1 MREGFAE
8 LQVGFRAKCAQHYGW
23 VQNLLPGFIAVFA
36 SLVLVSAGAEA
47 QTQLPAAPVASWSTG
62 AVPVSAP
69 TPDAA
74 CRIQHAYWNPGAV
87 YLPPDPVDW
96 RVYNCRW
103 LSSQMPGGSGDTVLP
118 IPIYINCGAG
128 NTGRRGQCVNPQAE
142 SPECVCPEGATPLA
156 SPAPLV
162 GNPINVTSGHKFEQ
176 ETDYETADGRLGV
189 TRRYSSNVKPL
200 IAEGQFGFGT
210 SWSGLLPGRLYMA
223 GITADTVEFEKS
235 NGGAVHMFVSA
246 DPQDLQNWNFNAY
259 SMTSMRL
266 TMETPPAL
274 GRGDFRG
281 EAAVLNGPA
290 EFRLTK
296 DNGEHILFRRAGP
309 MIGPGRYA
317 VPIEKGTAGGYKIFY
332 DYPDTEY
339 YPDKIRDSDGR
350 QMLLTWKAAPI
361 VGETG
366 RYSEQTYKVVEKIV
380 LPDTTELHYSYDKAD
395 TVVNGAWGSS
405 GGNFIL
411 FAIPGIEDRLKSV
424 KRKTSTG
431 TVLWGRDYLYEN
443 ARFPYALTGIKDVAG
458 NRLSTFAYDQA
469 GLVTSSEKAGGA
481 LRHDV
486 ASLYVD
492 ANHTY
497 RDITNPLGRTER
509 YVTFR
514 VPGNGHSDAPR
525 VLDRIEGQATGT
537 VPADLKSFE
546 YQISG
551 SAVYDHTLVA
561 EVDRNGVRTD
571 YVADM
576 VLRRPNS
583 VTDATGRPEARQT
596 GITYVPGSNL
606 PASITRGM
614 LRSDYTYTASGQ
626 ILTESQTDLG
636 TQTLPYAT
644 GGQVR
649 TNTYTWNANGRVA
662 SVNGPLP
669 VNAQGKD
676 DTLAFAYDPLGNLL
690 SVTNGLGHVTS
701 FSNYDLNG
709 RPQQST
715 DANGINTVLGYDP
728 LGRLLSMNVKHPTL
742 PAQDAVTTFEYDIE
756 GRVTGIARPL
766 TDKLIVDYDLAGRMT
781 AVRAASGERID
792 FVYNA
797 AGGVTSQTVKRADA
811 STARS
816 ITRTFDSL
824 NRMLTETLGAGRTT
838 TWACDKEGNPTQ
850 MVTPRNNATN
860 MAFDGINRLVTAA
873 LPAGGTET
881 LAYTPQDDV
890 ATSSDALSVTTSF
903 VRNGFGEAIQEVSP
917 DRGTSTY
924 YYDPA
929 GRVSAII
936 DGRGQRIDVARDVL
950 GRTTSKTPVGR
961 PASEVVS
968 YVWDSA
974 SLAGSYNIGR
984 LSSIT
989 DNATS
994 VTRFKYDHRG
1004 NLIVKQQ
1011 VVGTTA
1017 TANLAY
1023 SYDLSDRI
1031 TQITYP
1037 SGRLVAYGRD
1047 SKGRVASVQTKATA
1061 ATTAWTN
1068 VASGISY
1075 ESFASLKTATLG
1087 NTLSMAN
1094 DWGNDGRLASKRLFV
1109 TSGGTN
1115 RSLLTYTYDNDDNI
1129 TNIANGVTAASSLAY
1144 SYDARERLSRTVA
1157 QTGTLRREDIA
1168 YDANGNRT
1176 AVERRT
1182 AATTVAAT
1190 QTDIYAKT
1198 AGTNRLASIVSTG
1211 TATGTRSI
1219 TYDARGNTASET
1231 RPSSVSVSTAYDG
1244 HARLTSYTRTG
1255 QAAQA
1260 NVYNGMDERVIVS
1273 STPSGGATTTRR
1285 FVYDPDGRVIGEYGT
1300 SATNVIAERIWMT
1313 PEISDAGMFGGDD
1326 GTGGYAPIAIVIG
1339 STLRWVHGNHLGVP
1353 ATYNSNTGAA
1363 IATPAYTLP
1372 GFPGQFLTYTD
1383 LYYNKYRDYD
1393 TSTGRYIQGDPI
1405 GLAGGSN
1412 SYLYAMG
1419 NPVGYVDPMG
1429 LECLNL
1435 FKRSENAWA
1444 GAEAMCKRYDDPG
1457 ELNVFSHGTSGQI
1470 CPYGTCKNVED
1481 FFTKYGTYFNGKN
1494 VVTLWGCNLGRNKK
1508 GGFAQQLSNKVK
1520 LPVVAFDN
1528 LTWWNESGMT
1538 GSAGKAPTRAEAL
1551 SDWWHGS
1558 EQHKRPNGTLKHTAK
1573 NPNDPGTHDTFWPQ
1587 R

>member
-1 MREGFAE
+1 M
-8 LQVGFRAKCAQHYGW
+8 
-23 VQNLLPGFIAVFA
+23 
-36 SLVLVSAGAEA
+36 
-47 QTQLPAAPVASWSTG
+47 
-62 AVPVSAP
+62 
-69 TPDAA
+69 
-74 CRIQHAYWNPGAV
+74 
-87 YLPPDPVDW
+87 
-96 RVYNCRW
+96 
-103 LSSQMPGGSGDTVLP
+103 
-118 IPIYINCGAG
+118 
-128 NTGRRGQCVNPQAE
+128 
-142 SPECVCPEGATPLA
+142 
-156 SPAPLV
+156 
-162 GNPINVTSGHKFEQ
+162 
-176 ETDYETADGRLGV
+176 
-189 TRRYSSNVKPL
+189 
-200 IAEGQFGFGT
+200 
-210 SWSGLLPGRLYMA
+210 
-223 GITADTVEFEKS
+223 
-235 NGGAVHMFVSA
+235 
-246 DPQDLQNWNFNAY
+246 
-259 SMTSMRL
+259 
-266 TMETPPAL
+266 
-274 GRGDFRG
+274 
-281 EAAVLNGPA
+281 
-290 EFRLTK
+290 
-296 DNGEHILFRRAGP
+296 
-309 MIGPGRYA
+309 
-317 VPIEKGTAGGYKIFY
+317 
-332 DYPDTEY
+332 
-339 YPDKIRDSDGR
+339 
-350 QMLLTWKAAPI
+350 
-361 VGETG
+361 
-366 RYSEQTYKVVEKIV
+366 
-380 LPDTTELHYSYDKAD
+380 
-395 TVVNGAWGSS
+395 
-405 GGNFIL
+405 
-411 FAIPGIEDRLKSV
+411 
-424 KRKTSTG
+424 
-431 TVLWGRDYLYEN
+431 
-443 ARFPYALTGIKDVAG
+443 
-458 NRLSTFAYDQA
+458 
-469 GLVTSSEKAGGA
+469 
-481 LRHDV
+481 
-486 ASLYVD
+486 
-492 ANHTY
+492 
-497 RDITNPLGRTER
+497 
-509 YVTFR
+509 
-514 VPGNGHSDAPR
+514 
-525 VLDRIEGQATGT
+525 
-537 VPADLKSFE
+537 
-546 YQISG
+546 
-551 SAVYDHTLVA
+551 
-561 EVDRNGVRTD
+561 
-571 YVADM
+571 
-576 VLRRPNS
+576 
-583 VTDATGRPEARQT
+583 
-596 GITYVPGSNL
+596 
-606 PASITRGM
+606 
-614 LRSDYTYTASGQ
+614 
-626 ILTESQTDLG
+626 
-636 TQTLPYAT
+636 
-644 GGQVR
+644 
-649 TNTYTWNANGRVA
+649 
-662 SVNGPLP
+662 
-669 VNAQGKD
+669 NAQGKD

-715 DANGINTVLGYDP
+715 DANGINTALGYDP

-838 TWACDKEGNPTQ
+838 TWAYDKEGNPAQ

-968 YVWDSA
+968 YLWDSA

-1011 VVGTTA
+1011 LVGTTA

-1144 SYDARERLSRTVA
+1144 SYDARGRLSRTVA

-1219 TYDARGNTASET
+1219 VYDNRGNTLSET
-1231 RPSSVSVSTAYDG
+1231 RPASVSVSTAYDG

-1255 QAAQA
+1255 QATQA
-1260 NVYNGMDERVIVS
+1260 NVYNGMDERVVVTS
-1273 STPSGGATTTRR
+1273 GATVRR

-1300 SATNVIAERIWMT
+1300 SATNVIAERIWLN
-1313 PEISDAGMFGGDD
+1313 PETGEGGMFGGDD

-1339 STLRWVHGNHLGVP
+1339 TTLRWVHGNHLGVP
-1353 ATYNSNTGAA
+1353 ATYTSNTGAA

-1405 GLAGGSN
+1405 GLNGDVN
-1412 SYLYAMG
+1412 PYLYALG
-1419 NPVGYVDPMG
+1419 NPVRYSDPGG
-1429 LECLNL
+1429 LTCVNL
-1435 FKRSENAWA
+1435 FPRNEPNMRGAADLACDNLPASVREN
-1444 GAEAMCKRYDDPG
+1444 EY
-1457 ELNVFSHGTSGQI
+1457 NVFGHGSGTTL
-1470 CPYGTCKNVED
+1470 CFEVRSKCDTAEKAADRFLMEP
-1481 FFTKYGTYFNGKN
+1481 KYNYKLDQKIN
-1494 VVTLWGCNLGRNKK
+1494 LYSCNTGSLER
-1508 GGFAQQLSNKVK
+1508 GFARK
-1520 LPVVAFDN
+1520 LAGFLQVDVSAPDTLVWYYKNTGIVGIGPAFPYLEFRLPRGFRDMRRF
-1528 LTWWNESGMT
+1528 T
-1538 GSAGKAPTRAEAL
+1538 P
-1551 SDWWHGS
+1551 
-1558 EQHKRPNGTLKHTAK
+1558 
-1573 NPNDPGTHDTFWPQ
+1573 
-1587 R
+1587 